1 MKAVRTATSL
11 DVRPRAYKVLRKLSK
26 GDLVLHQPFQG
37 FRGAASK
44 VLAQQSGSCVTAS
57 LNFSLRTRAAAVII
71 ACAIFYLT
79 STMLLAC
86 LRNFCALRVLFIVY
100 TSSPSPY
107 AEKSSFGE
115 GRKLAIMAKTL
126 SQVLLDQVVIHIYL
140 GSDSFTPR
148 LSHVRAGLHTPIGK
162 THGTSLCSL

>member
-57 LNFSLRTRAAAVII
+57 LNFSLRARAAAVILT
-71 ACAIFYLT
+71 CATISYLM

-86 LRNFCALRVLFIVY
+86 LRNVCALRVLFIVY
-100 TSSPSPY
+100 TSSPH